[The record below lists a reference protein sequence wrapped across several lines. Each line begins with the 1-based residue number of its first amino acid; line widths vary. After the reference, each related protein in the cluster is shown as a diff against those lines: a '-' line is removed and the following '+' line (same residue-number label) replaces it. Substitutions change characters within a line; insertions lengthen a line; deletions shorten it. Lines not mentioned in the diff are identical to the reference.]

1 VVLWLTF
8 FQGDL
13 ESDNSLS
20 NLADITR
27 DLARQQWTI
36 LRDRVYRI
44 APRGEMGSFIHKKWG
59 VRGQGKSRFGEDS
72 DVYPLNKD
80 VYIAFIVRRADNDAT
95 GVGEI
100 LGEVTCTQIHW
111 YTDM

>member
-1 VVLWLTF
+1 MGRSRSG
-8 FQGDL
+8 Q
-13 ESDNSLS
+13 ES
-20 NLADITR
+20 
-27 DLARQQWTI
+27 
-36 LRDRVYRI
+36 
-44 APRGEMGSFIHKKWG
+44 
-59 VRGQGKSRFGEDS
+59 FGEDG

-95 GVGEI
+95 TVGEI

>member
-1 VVLWLTF
+1 MF
-8 FQGDL
+8 I
-13 ESDNSLS
+13 LS
-20 NLADITR
+20 I
-27 DLARQQWTI
+27 
-36 LRDRVYRI
+36 
-44 APRGEMGSFIHKKWG
+44 
-59 VRGQGKSRFGEDS
+59 
-72 DVYPLNKD
+72 KD